1 MVVEAV
7 SGTERSCAAGEG
19 GSFEGRPVS
28 VATSWASVGS
38 HVDGWTGEGIF
49 FLLETL
55 SALRTRIGGST
66 NRTKVRRRAESP
78 VAAAV
83 ERS

>member
-1 MVVEAV
+1 MVEAV
-7 SGTERSCAAGEG
+7 SGTERSCVAGEG

-49 FLLETL
+49 FFVRNTQRAPYTDRRLNEPNQSST
-55 SALRTRIGGST
+55 TRREPGGSSS
-66 NRTKVRRRAESP
+66 RT
-78 VAAAV
+78 
-83 ERS
+83 